1 MTKKL
6 AIVIPVYNEQESIS
20 NVINEWKNV
29 IPEND
34 LDLIIVN
41 DGSTDNTQHI
51 LTQLEKTLNNLV
63 IINKENG
70 GFGSA
75 INTGY
80 KHAYKQKYEF
90 TFQTDS
96 DQQFS
101 SEDFNLLWK
110 RRNLGFDL
118 IIGNR
123 FKRNDPYIRVFL
135 SKIILRIIIIILFRK
150 NIIDAGAPYRLIRTN
165 FLNTFFKYETTN
177 SAHPNINMAI
187 IASNLDSLN
196 VNHYERKYNEIS
208 WPLKKLILFG
218 IQLIKDLYFLK
229 IKINKS

>member
-51 LTQLEKTLNNLV
+51 LTQLEKTLDNLV

-80 KHAYKQKYEF
+80 KHAYKQKIW
-90 TFQTDS
+90 T
-96 DQQFS
+96 
-101 SEDFNLLWK
+101 
-110 RRNLGFDL
+110 
-118 IIGNR
+118 
-123 FKRNDPYIRVFL
+123 
-135 SKIILRIIIIILFRK
+135 SK
-150 NIIDAGAPYRLIRTN
+150 
-165 FLNTFFKYETTN
+165 
-177 SAHPNINMAI
+177 
-187 IASNLDSLN
+187 
-196 VNHYERKYNEIS
+196 
-208 WPLKKLILFG
+208 
-218 IQLIKDLYFLK
+218 
-229 IKINKS
+229 